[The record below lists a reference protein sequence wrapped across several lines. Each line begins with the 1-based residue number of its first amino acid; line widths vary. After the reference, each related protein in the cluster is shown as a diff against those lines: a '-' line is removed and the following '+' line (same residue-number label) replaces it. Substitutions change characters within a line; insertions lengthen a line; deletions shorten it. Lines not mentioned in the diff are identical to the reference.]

1 MKFISLIKL
10 NFQLKRNVPLIL
22 LAFGVNLFLVFNFFL
37 PTLRDIN
44 VWDESVY
51 VNTGRSL
58 IEGQLPSFARN
69 PLIGFLYGL
78 TYLPFAHSPFWLV
91 QSVSLGRIILF
102 ALMWLSS
109 YLIATQFSRWFP
121 PLTITGFLL
130 IFPVLLEI
138 LLNPSDALFA
148 AMSGFAL
155 WQLLYFYNTRKTKH
169 LAWTSFFIGLSAFA
183 RNDGLVLFGIFV
195 LLTILILGFTC
206 WNWRRLAAIFVPF
219 IALLLGYFL
228 LYGSVTGDFS
238 FGTQERAYTA
248 FQQGQSLDYHRD
260 PSCNQ
265 KPLKCAVLQAQQLY
279 GTAEE
284 NHYSIFNAIRRNPQ
298 AYLSRLTKQIAA
310 LPNLVYSMLGLR
322 TAFLLFILFAR
333 GAWELF
339 RRKQWTLI
347 AILLLWPAY
356 LGVYFLT
363 FFRIGYLRQPYY
375 ILYVVA
381 AIGAAAFVTDAF
393 AKKSAW
399 IWTALLV
406 IATLIAAGV
415 DARALYFT
423 TVLLLAVLGFTA
435 FLARRERQ
443 TAALTT
449 GLAILLCA
457 GLVLRP
463 TLDPP
468 YRHDLRAGVEEQ
480 ALLAIDRELPQNSL
494 VAAGAPGWVW
504 AARMDFYDMNGAQFT
519 QLKSGE
525 EVYRLLKS
533 AGVQAVYVDSS
544 LSNAN
549 EYIWKLMEPDLDTW
563 YTTIYSGREG
573 SIRVL
578 LLK

>member
-1 MKFISLIKL
+1 MKLANIKL
-10 NFQLKRNVPLIL
+10 NFRFSRDFWLALLI
-22 LAFGVNLFLVFNFFL
+22 FGVNLFLVFNFFL

-69 PLIGFLYGL
+69 PLIGVLYGI
-78 TYLPFAHSPFWLV
+78 TYLPFLHSPFWLV
-91 QSVSLGRIILF
+91 QSISLGRIILF
-102 ALMWLSS
+102 SLMWLSS
-109 YLIATQFSRWFP
+109 YLIAKQLSKWFP

-155 WQLLYFYNTRKTKH
+155 WQLLYFYSTRETKH

-195 LLTILILGFTC
+195 VLAILIIGRTR
-206 WNWRRLAAIFVPF
+206 WNWKWLVAIFAPF
-219 IALLLGYFL
+219 FALLLGYLL

-248 FQQGQSLDYHRD
+248 FQQGQSIDYHRD

-279 GTAEE
+279 GSAEE
-284 NHYSIFNAIRRNPQ
+284 NNFSIFNAIRRNPQ
-298 AYLSRLTKQIAA
+298 AYLSRLTKEIFAI
-310 LPNLVYSMLGLR
+310 PNLVYSMLGLR
-322 TAFLLFILFAR
+322 TAILLFILFAR
-333 GAWELF
+333 GAWELI
-339 RRKQWTLI
+339 RKKQWTLI
-347 AILLLWPAY
+347 AILVLWPAY

-375 ILYVVA
+375 VLYIVA
-381 AIGAAAFVTDAF
+381 AIGAAAFIYDALN
-393 AKKSAW
+393 KKSAL
-399 IWTALLV
+399 IWSAVLAVFTAFAV
-406 IATLIAAGV
+406 IA

-423 TVLLLAVLGFTA
+423 TVLLLVVLGVTYFLSHREDQNSLITIGLTA
-435 FLARRERQ
+435 L
-443 TAALTT
+443 LCT
-449 GLAILLCA
+449 GLI
-457 GLVLRP
+457 LRP

-468 YRHDLRAGVEEQ
+468 YGHDMTAGAEEQ
-480 ALLAIDRELPQNSL
+480 ALLAIDKKLPQDSL

-504 AARMDFYDMNGAQFT
+504 AARMEFYDMNGDQFT

-525 EVYRLLKS
+525 EVYQLLKN
-533 AGVQAVYVDSS
+533 AGVKAVYVDSS

-549 EYIWKLMEPDLDTW
+549 EYIWKLMEPDLSKW
-563 YTTIYSGREG
+563 YVTAYSGREG

>member
-1 MKFISLIKL
+1 MKFIFRTWL
-10 NFQLKRNVPLIL
+10 NLQFKREFWLAL
-22 LAFGVNLFLVFNFFL
+22 LAFGATLFLVFNFFL

-69 PLIGFLYGL
+69 PLIGLLYGL

-102 ALMWLSS
+102 AMMWSSS
-109 YLIATQFSRWFP
+109 YLIAVQFAKWFP
-121 PLTITGFLL
+121 PLAITGFLL

-148 AMSGFAL
+148 AISGFAL
-155 WQLLYFYNTRKTKH
+155 WQLLCFYNTRRTKH
-169 LAWTSFFIGLSAFA
+169 LAWTSFFIGLSSFA

-195 LLTILILGFTC
+195 LLTIVIVGFKH
-206 WNWRRLAAIFVPF
+206 WNWKWPVAVFAPF
-219 IALLLGYFL
+219 IALLLGYLL
-228 LYGSVTGDFS
+228 LYGSITGDFS

-248 FQQGQSLDYHRD
+248 FQQGQSIDYHRD

-265 KPLKCAVLQAQQLY
+265 KPLKCAVLQAQKLY
-279 GTAEE
+279 GSAEE
-284 NHYSIFNAIRRNPQ
+284 NNYSVFNAIRRNPQ
-298 AYLSRLTKQIAA
+298 AYVSRLTKQIAA

-322 TAFLLFILFAR
+322 TAILLFILFAR
-333 GAWELF
+333 GAWELI
-339 RRKQWTLI
+339 RKKQWTLI

-375 ILYVVA
+375 ILYIGA
-381 AIGAAAFVTDAF
+381 AIGAAAFITDAF
-393 AKKSAW
+393 TRKGAL
-399 IWTALLV
+399 IWTALLSV
-406 IATLIAAGV
+406 ATLIAAAMDV
-415 DARALYFT
+415 RALYFT
-423 TVLLLAVLGFTA
+423 TVLLLAVLGLTV
-435 FLARRERQ
+435 FLSRRAYQ
-443 TAALTT
+443 TATLTT
-449 GLAILLCA
+449 GLVLLLCA
-457 GLVLRP
+457 GLILRP

-468 YRHDLRAGVEEQ
+468 HGRDLAAGAEEQ
-480 ALLAIDRELPQNSL
+480 ALLAIDKELPQSSL

-504 AARMDFYDMNGAQFT
+504 AARMDFYDMNDDQFT
-519 QLKSGE
+519 QLKSGG
-525 EVYRLLKS
+525 EVYQLLKD
-533 AGVQAVYVDSS
+533 AGVKAVYVDSS

-549 EYIWKLMEPDLDTW
+549 EYIWKLMEPDLNKW
-563 YTTIYSGREG
+563 YTTLYSGREG